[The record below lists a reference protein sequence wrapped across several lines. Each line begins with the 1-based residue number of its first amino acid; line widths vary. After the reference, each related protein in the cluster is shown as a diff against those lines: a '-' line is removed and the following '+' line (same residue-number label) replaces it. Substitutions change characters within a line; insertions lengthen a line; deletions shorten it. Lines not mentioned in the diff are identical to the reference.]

1 MLKPMNIEAEIERQE
16 EIIEWINSNLSCA
29 YELPD
34 RKIQMAHPCFD
45 LAIEHHA
52 AICMLSNEKLYGSM
66 YAMLRVELEA
76 YVKGVWLYHV
86 ATDEQFAKYE
96 KIEFGALIREI
107 EDKLGINEGVLHFLK
122 SNYWKIFNSFTH
134 TGYQAIVRRTNETHT
149 GPVNY
154 PTEEII
160 SALRCTG
167 LIALLSA
174 VELSIMS
181 GNELLINAASE
192 QVKNY
197 GK

>member
-1 MLKPMNIEAEIERQE
+1 MNIEAEIERQE

-29 YELPD
+29 YKLPD
-34 RKIQMAHPCFD
+34 RNVQLAHPCFD
-45 LAIEHHA
+45 LAVEHHA
-52 AICMLSNEKLYGSM
+52 SIFMLCNGKLYGSM

-86 ATDEQFAKYE
+86 ATDKQIALYE
-96 KIEFGALIREI
+96 KEERFEFGTLIREI
-107 EDKLGINEGVLHFLK
+107 ENKLGINKGLLHFLK
-122 SNYWKIFNSFTH
+122 SSYWNIFNSFTH

-154 PTEEII
+154 AAKEII
-160 SALRCTG
+160 TALRCTG

-181 GNELLINAASE
+181 DNEVLINSASE
-192 QVKNY
+192 KIKKY